1 MRKVHCGLSVLE
13 LIRVANY
20 VLQLLLQHHLRSKCK
35 RQFRR
40 RKSRGFQNG
49 TEAPAVHDKHLQRL
63 HIILR
68 FNLLVAGRTQH
79 AAEPALTATP
89 RHMGARTKQNNM
101 EKAG

>member
-1 MRKVHCGLSVLE
+1 MSCSCFSSTICAASVN
-13 LIRVANY
+13 V
-20 VLQLLLQHHLRSKCK
+20 S
-35 RQFRR
+35 FR

-68 FNLLVAGRTQH
+68 FNLLVTGRTQH